1 MMGLDNYRFNFVFEY
16 CTEMNMYT
24 IIFEKYKK
32 KKKNYDNQAFYEIN
46 KIKITKY
53 KIMIN

>member
-1 MMGLDNYRFNFVFEY
+1 MMGLHNFIFEY
-16 CTEMNMYT
+16 CTEMNVYT

-46 KIKITKY
+46 KIKIIKY